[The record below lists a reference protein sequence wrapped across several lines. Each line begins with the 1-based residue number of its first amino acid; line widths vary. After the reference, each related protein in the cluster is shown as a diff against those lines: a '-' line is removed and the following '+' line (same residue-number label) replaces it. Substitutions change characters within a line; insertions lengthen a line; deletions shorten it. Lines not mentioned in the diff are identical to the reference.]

1 MRRMVS
7 TWVHTLSGWLYAVLV
22 VVLVVTTLLRKR
34 EPSAALGWSLAIVF
48 LPVLGPFMFLLFGI
62 NKMPRRLRR
71 KVAHHLE
78 FSHPEA
84 FRAHEAEHAA
94 GGHPDGRW
102 SAIGRMIESLGEGP
116 RRTGNHVRV
125 YADVRR
131 LADDLRAAID
141 AARHHIHVEFYIF
154 RFDEAGKRL
163 TERLVEK
170 IEEGVQVR
178 VLMDG
183 FGSWWSRH
191 VITRKIRRAGGEAA
205 AFNVGGRYSPQLRNH
220 RKIVICDGE
229 VGFFG
234 GRNIGTEYLGRH
246 GPSGREWYD
255 LHACVRG
262 PAVWDLQRMFIED
275 WSFVTEHLLDD
286 HDFFPDM
293 EPAGDAPLQIV
304 GGGPDVE
311 DNAIRHSILGGFAVA
326 RRSIHI
332 ATPYLVPDMALR
344 DTLKTAAMGG
354 VEVHIVTQAP
364 PPDQWLTYHCGMFYI
379 EELLGAGVRVYGYT
393 PGMMHAKAI
402 AVDGE
407 WAMLGTAN
415 LDNRSMFLNF
425 EQMGVFDG
433 EDEAAEIERALRA
446 LVSASEEI
454 LPETMRNR
462 TRRQKFAAR
471 VARLFAP
478 LL

>member
-1 MRRMVS
+1 MVS
-7 TWVHTLSGWLYAVLV
+7 TWLHTLSGWLYAALV
-22 VVLVVTTLLRKR
+22 VVLVVTALLRKR

-48 LPVLGPFMFLLFGI
+48 LPGLGPLLFLLLGI
-62 NKMPRRLRR
+62 NKMPRKLLR

-84 FRAHEAEHAA
+84 FRAHDSEHST
-94 GGHPDGRW
+94 GEYPDGKW
-102 SAIGRMIESLGEGP
+102 GSIGKMIERLGEGP
-116 RRTGNHVRV
+116 RRTGNEVV
-125 YADVRR
+125 LYSDVPL

-141 AARHHIHVEFYIF
+141 AARHHVHVEFYIF

-163 TERLVEK
+163 TQRLVDK
-170 IEEGVQVR
+170 IKQGVQVR

-183 FGSWWSRH
+183 FGSVWSRR
-191 VITRKIRRAGGEAA
+191 VIKKTIERAGGEAA
-205 AFNVGGRYSPQLRNH
+205 AFNVGGRANPQLRNH
-220 RKIVICDGE
+220 RKMVICDGK

-234 GRNIGTEYLGRH
+234 GRNIGTEYLGRY
-246 GPSGREWYD
+246 GPAGREWYD
-255 LHACVRG
+255 LNMRVRG
-262 PAVWDLQRMFIED
+262 PAVWDLQRLFIED
-275 WSFVTEHLLDD
+275 WSFCTDALLDD
-286 HDFFPDM
+286 PAFFPDM
-293 EPAGDAPLQIV
+293 EPAGEASVQIV

-311 DNAIRHSILGGFAVA
+311 VNPIRHAIFAAFAGA
-326 RRSIHI
+326 RRHIYI

-344 DTLKTAAMGG
+344 AALKTAAMSG
-354 VEVHIVTQAP
+354 VEVHVVTQAP
-364 PPDQWLTYHCGMFYI
+364 PPDQWLTYYCGMFYI
-379 EELLGAGVRVYGYT
+379 EELLAAGVHVYGYT

-433 EDEAAEIERALRA
+433 ATQAGEIEKTLRE
-446 LVSASEEI
+446 LVSQSEEI
-454 LPETMRNR
+454 LPEAMRNR
-462 TRRQKFAAR
+462 TRRQQFATR